1 MKRII
6 MPLLLFPLLAYSQ
19 YRADCFSLDFAENAL
34 QIKTEDIFERDTIL
48 PLNIR
53 SVVTGLSVSGTCVLN
68 NDDDS
73 YVRVI
78 LVDEYNYEF
87 LVYENY
93 PLLSDGLT
101 TEFTNTAM
109 ETVSL
114 GGITP
119 QYLRIDLQNATVRL
133 ASVNYTITSSEREE
147 GIKNPVTIQKEQ
159 ALYIVDRLNANLKKK
174 NMTWRA
180 GLTSMSEKTYS
191 EKKDMFGGKVPELY
205 GVEYYAGGIF
215 VVPGSLNS
223 SSAIEANR
231 SNQFVSEWDWR
242 NRHGRNWMTSVKNQ
256 GNCSSCWA
264 FSAIG
269 ALEAYINL
277 YYNRML
283 DCNLAEQELMNC
295 ISGYGC
301 NHGGNTG
308 VALNYVENNGI
319 VDEECFNYIAAD
331 KNCSEKCN
339 YPEEKIY
346 LENHYY
352 INNSLGENYIK
363 QKLFKSP
370 ITMGIEPWWHALVLI
385 GFKTVEV
392 GDHIFIKTSS
402 QSTWVT
408 INSTDHANLIGRT
421 AWLLKNSYGTD
432 WGDSGYV
439 YVITNASDLYLMYG
453 LEGRITSINYT
464 DNDIIC
470 EDADGDGY
478 YFWGIGPKPANS
490 SPTIPD
496 TPDGD
501 DSDPT
506 LGSIDQYGNL
516 TILTNEMVISNLVNY
531 NSVMNFTH
539 NIRIVNGG
547 HLRITSITTLWN
559 ESQITVENGGTL
571 TIDGGTLNNAR
582 ITFNIGSILNI
593 QNGGIVKKAAD
604 EDFYVPVG
612 TSVNI
617 TSGKIL

>member
-34 QIKTEDIFERDTIL
+34 QIKTEDVFERDTIL

-191 EKKDMFGGKVPELY
+191 EKKDMFGGNVPELY
-205 GVEYYAGGIF
+205 GLEYYVGGIF
-215 VVPGSLNS
+215 VVPGSQNS
-223 SSAIEANR
+223 SAEMEYNQ
-231 SNQFVSEWDWR
+231 SNLFVGEWDWR
-242 NRHGRNWMTSVKNQ
+242 NRHGKNWMTSVKDQ
-256 GNCSSCWA
+256 GNCFSCWA
-264 FSAIG
+264 FSAVG
-269 ALEAYINL
+269 ALEAYVNL

-308 VALNYVENNGI
+308 VAFNYVENNGI
-319 VDEECFNYIAAD
+319 VNEECFNYIAAD
-331 KNCSEKCN
+331 KNCSVKCE

-352 INNSLGENYIK
+352 INNSLGEDYIK

-370 ITMGIEPWWHALVLI
+370 IVMGIEPWWHALVLV

-402 QSTWVT
+402 QSIWVT

-421 AWLLKNSYGTD
+421 AWLLKNSHGTD
-432 WGDSGYV
+432 WGDSGYA
-439 YVITNASDLYLMYG
+439 YVITNACDLYMMYG

-464 DNDIIC
+464 DNDIVC

-490 SPTIPD
+490 SSTIPD

-506 LGSIDQYGNL
+506 LGPIDQYGNL
-516 TILTNEMVISNLVNY
+516 TILTDEIVISNLVNY

-571 TIDGGTLNNAR
+571 TIDGGTLDNAR
-582 ITFNIGSILNI
+582 ITFNTGSILNI
-593 QNGGIVKKAAD
+593 QNGGIVKKAVD
-604 EDFYVPVG
+604 EDFYTPVG
-612 TSVNI
+612 ASVNI
-617 TSGKIL
+617 TNGKIL